1 MWICIFP
8 KGITK
13 GESTQGDTQRHSL
26 SEKENPTQNEMLLS
40 LHWDVVQDAV
50 TKIRQYSLL
59 AKIRRNRN
67 FYTGL
72 SEFLKG
78 SHTGDSLR
86 VSESLL
92 ENYHMMQQFRFQL
105 YSQKKKTHTQYA
117 TASTKAGAVVQ
128 GQSALLSMHE
138 KSWVQFPVPETNN
151 SSMTAHCS
159 ISHNNS
165 NYHQ

>member
-105 YSQKKKTHTQYA
+105 YSQKKKKHTHNMQ
-117 TASTKAGAVVQ
+117 Q
-128 GQSALLSMHE
+128 LLQRLGL
-138 KSWVQFPVPETNN
+138 QFRGRVLCLACMRSHGFN
-151 SSMTAHCS
+151 SRCQRRTTPL
-159 ISHNNS
+159 
-165 NYHQ
+165 